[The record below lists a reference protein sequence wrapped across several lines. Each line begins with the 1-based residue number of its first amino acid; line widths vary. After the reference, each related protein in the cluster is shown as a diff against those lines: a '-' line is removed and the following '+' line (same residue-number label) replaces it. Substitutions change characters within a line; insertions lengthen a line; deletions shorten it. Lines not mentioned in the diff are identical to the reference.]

1 MRIAPGEFTTAA
13 GGGADTTAAVATLNF
28 AGNLLT
34 AITAG
39 PDVSTG
45 CGATAASSVTPGF
58 SVTGNSDGPPPAP
71 AATKTG
77 GTITATAAAGDR
89 ERPPAERRAQSD
101 FRRIHSALLGAGSAA
116 SSSESAS

>member
-13 GGGADTTAAVATLNF
+13 GGGADTAAAVATLNF
-28 AGNLLT
+28 AGGLLT

-45 CGATAASSVTPGF
+45 CGATAASGVTLGVSVA
-58 SVTGNSDGPPPAP
+58 GNSDGPPPAT
-71 AATKTG
+71 AATKPR
-77 GTITATAAAGDR
+77 GTIPTTAAAGER
-89 ERPPAERRAQSD
+89 ARPPAERRAQSD